1 MYQNQLFF
9 DDFQKVFKAKI
20 SESDLEVSSR
30 RKSVDNHHYHVGF
43 WLKRILVKFNLQYRL
58 H

>member
-9 DDFQKVFKAKI
+9 DDFQKVFKVKV
-20 SESDLEVSSR
+20 SESEVVSKTLRSN
-30 RKSVDNHHYHVGF
+30 VGNHSYHVSF
-43 WLKRILVKFNLQYRL
+43 WWKRILVKFNLQYRL

>member
-20 SESDLEVSSR
+20 SEAEVKIAANKR
-30 RKSVDNHHYHVGF
+30 NVENHSYHVGF

>member
-20 SESDLEVSSR
+20 VSE
-30 RKSVDNHHYHVGF
+30 KSISAKLSTAVNRNLHLGF
-43 WLKRILVKFNLQYRL
+43 WLKRLLVKFNLQYRL
-58 H
+58 N